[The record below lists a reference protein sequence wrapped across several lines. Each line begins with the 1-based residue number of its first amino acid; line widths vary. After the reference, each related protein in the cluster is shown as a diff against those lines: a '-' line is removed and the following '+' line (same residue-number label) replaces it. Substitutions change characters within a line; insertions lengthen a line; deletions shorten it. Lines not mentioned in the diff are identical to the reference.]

1 MILDE
6 REHRFWFNVNSH
18 TSGAT
23 PEESDHTSVK
33 IRCEAARSEG
43 RVVGVV
49 AKQPKSLQ
57 RFAGNPRLNMP
68 DGLPFRLTDYLEL
81 VDWTGRQVR
90 EDKRGSIEEGLPC
103 ILKRLDIAE
112 DHWLYMTQ
120 NFESSFKT
128 LVGAVHSLEK
138 VCREMGY
145 QRMSGRSSC
154 EALL

>member
-1 MILDE
+1 
-6 REHRFWFNVNSH
+6 
-18 TSGAT
+18 
-23 PEESDHTSVK
+23 
-33 IRCEAARSEG
+33 
-43 RVVGVV
+43 
-49 AKQPKSLQ
+49 
-57 RFAGNPRLNMP
+57 MP

-103 ILKRLDIAE
+103 ILNRLDIE
-112 DHWLYMTQ
+112 KDHWLYMAQ

-145 QRMSGRSSC
+145 QRMPGRSSC